1 MAQYILK
8 RVLFMIPTLIAI
20 SIITFIIIQL
30 PPGDY
35 VSSMVANATAQGQ
48 NIDAAEIQALR
59 ARYGLGQPLPVQYLK
74 WMSGILRGDFGFS
87 YAFNEPANSL
97 IKGRL
102 GFTLLLSMSSLL
114 MTWAI
119 AFPIGIYSAV
129 RKYSP
134 GDYLF
139 TLIGFLGLAIPD
151 FLLALVMMYIAF
163 KYFGQSV
170 GGLFSEKFIGEP
182 WSFDKAI
189 DLAGHLWIP
198 MVIVGMAGTAGLIRI
213 LRANLLDE
221 LFKPYVITARSKGIS
236 ERRVIMRYPVR
247 IALNPFI
254 STIGW
259 ALPALFS
266 GETIVGVVL
275 SLPTIGP
282 LLLNALKTQDMYLA
296 GSIILILSTLTVIGT
311 LLSDVMLAWN
321 DPRIRLQ

>member
-1 MAQYILK
+1 MAQFIA
-8 RVLFMIPTLIAI
+8 RRILFMIPTLFLI

-30 PPGDY
+30 PPGDF
-35 VSSMVANATAQGQ
+35 VSSMVANSAAQGQ
-48 NIDAAEIQALR
+48 SVDSAEVQALR
-59 ARYGLGQPLPVQYLK
+59 ARYGLGQPLAVQYVK
-74 WMSGILRGDFGFS
+74 WISGILQGDLGFS
-87 YAFNEPANSL
+87 YTFNEPAKSL
-97 IKGRL
+97 ILGRL
-102 GFTLLLSMSSLL
+102 GFTLLISFASLL

-134 GDYLF
+134 GDYFF

-151 FLLALVMMYIAF
+151 FLLALIMMYVAF

-170 GGLFSEKFIGEP
+170 GGLFSEQYIDAP
-182 WSFDKAI
+182 WSFSRVL
-189 DLAGHLWIP
+189 DLAGHIWIP
-198 MVIVGMAGTAGLIRI
+198 MVIIGVAGTAGLIRI

-221 LFKPYVITARSKGIS
+221 LFKPYVVTARSKGIA
-236 ERRVIMRYPVR
+236 ERKLLLKYPVR

-259 ALPALFS
+259 TLPALFS

-282 LLLNALKTQDMYLA
+282 LLLNALKAQDMYLA
-296 GSIILILSTLTVIGT
+296 GSIIFILSVLTVLGT
-311 LLSDVMLAWN
+311 LLSDILLAWN
-321 DPRIRLQ
+321 DPRIRFQ

>member
-8 RVLFMIPTLIAI
+8 RVLFMIPTLFAI

-30 PPGDY
+30 PPGDF

-48 NIDAAEIQALR
+48 TLDTAEIQAMR

-74 WMSGILRGDFGFS
+74 WMSGILQGDFGFS
-87 YAFNEPANSL
+87 YAFNEPANNL

-102 GFTLLLSMSSLL
+102 GFTLLLSLSSLL

-151 FLLALVMMYIAF
+151 FLLALVMMYVAF

-170 GGLFSEKFIGEP
+170 GGLFSERFIGEP
-182 WSFDKAI
+182 WSFDKLI

-311 LLSDVMLAWN
+311 LISDILLAWN

>member
-8 RVLFMIPTLIAI
+8 RILLMIPTIFII
-20 SIITFIIIQL
+20 SILAFIIIQL

-35 VSSMVANATAQGQ
+35 VSTLVANAASQGQ
-48 NIDAAEIQALR
+48 NLDESEIQALR
-59 ARYGLGQPLPVQYLK
+59 QRYGLGDPIYIQYFK
-74 WMSGILRGDFGFS
+74 WAGGFFKGDLGYS

-97 IKGRL
+97 IMGRL
-102 GFTLLLSMSSLL
+102 GFTLLISMASLL

-129 RKYSP
+129 RKYSL
-134 GDYLF
+134 GDYTF
-139 TLIGFLGLAIPD
+139 TIIGFLGLAIPD

-170 GGLFSEKFIGEP
+170 GGLFSEQYIGAP
-182 WSFDKAI
+182 WSFDKMV

-198 MVIVGMAGTAGLIRI
+198 MVIIGTAGTAGLIRI

-221 LFKPYVITARSKGIS
+221 MFKPYVITARSKGLKEGKLILK
-236 ERRVIMRYPVR
+236 YPVR

-254 STIGW
+254 STVGW
-259 ALPALFS
+259 SLPALFS

-282 LLLNALKTQDMYLA
+282 LLLNSLQMQDMYLA
-296 GSIILILSTLTVIGT
+296 GSIILILSVLTVIGT
-311 LLSDVMLAWN
+311 LISDILLAWN
-321 DPRIRLQ
+321 DPRIRYQ

>member
-8 RVLFMIPTLIAI
+8 RVLFMIPTLFAI

-30 PPGDY
+30 PPGDF

-48 NIDAAEIQALR
+48 TLDTAEIQAMR

-74 WMSGILRGDFGFS
+74 WISGILQGDFGFS
-87 YAFNEPANSL
+87 YAFNEPANNL

-102 GFTLLLSMSSLL
+102 GFTLLLSLSSLL

-151 FLLALVMMYIAF
+151 FLLALVMMYVAF

-170 GGLFSEKFIGEP
+170 GGLFSERFIGEP
-182 WSFDKAI
+182 WSFDKLI

-311 LLSDVMLAWN
+311 LISDILLAWN

>member
-8 RVLFMIPTLIAI
+8 RILFMIPTLFAI

-30 PPGDY
+30 PPGDF

-48 NIDAAEIQALR
+48 TLDTAEIQAMR

-74 WMSGILRGDFGFS
+74 WMSGILQGDFGFS
-87 YAFNEPANSL
+87 YAFNEPANNL

-102 GFTLLLSMSSLL
+102 GFTLLLSLSSLL

-151 FLLALVMMYIAF
+151 FLLALVMMYVAF

-170 GGLFSEKFIGEP
+170 GGLFSERFIGEP
-182 WSFDKAI
+182 WSFDKLI

-311 LLSDVMLAWN
+311 LISDILLAWN

>member
-1 MAQYILK
+1 MAQFMLK
-8 RVLFMIPTLIAI
+8 RVLFMIPTLFVI

-30 PPGDY
+30 PPGDF
-35 VSSMVANATAQGQ
+35 VSSMVANATAQGT
-48 NIDAAEIQALR
+48 NIDAAEIQAMR
-59 ARYGLGQPLPVQYLK
+59 ARYGLGESLPVQYLK
-74 WMSGILRGDFGFS
+74 WMSGIVRGDFGFS
-87 YAFNEPANSL
+87 YAFNEPANNL

-102 GFTLLLSMSSLL
+102 GFTLLLSFSALL

-139 TLIGFLGLAIPD
+139 TLVGFLGLAVPD

-170 GGLFSEKFIGEP
+170 GGLFSEKYIDAP
-182 WSFDKAI
+182 WSFDRVL

-198 MVIVGMAGTAGLIRI
+198 MVIIGMAGTAGLIRI

-221 LFKPYVITARSKGIS
+221 LFKPYVVTARSKGIS
-236 ERRVIMRYPVR
+236 ERRVLLRYPVR

-259 ALPALFS
+259 TLPALFS

-282 LLLNALKTQDMYLA
+282 LLLNALKSQDMYLA

-311 LLSDVMLAWN
+311 LISDILLAWN